1 MKTFLKLIFIAFI
14 VIIAGVIGITT
25 YQFNTYK
32 PRAVTEKANS
42 NNLKYFQ
49 ESYNDCRNSFLAEAK
64 KTKRMYKNVSVSN
77 YKIESE
83 VDMDLTIDYCYIPA
97 QKTSERLF
105 LLTSGSLFT
114 A

>member
-1 MKTFLKLIFIAFI
+1 MKTFLKLTFIAFI

-64 KTKRMYKNVSVSN
+64 IVSAAVPPPN
-77 YKIESE
+77 DIFR
-83 VDMDLTIDYCYIPA
+83 I
-97 QKTSERLF
+97 TSF
-105 LLTSGSLFT
+105 DST
-114 A
+114 